1 MLGMAAL
8 AGAAIGYW
16 LNSDKGRTFRKET
29 STKIEDTAA
38 QAKTYLQ
45 EGSEEIRKVAD
56 SLVEKGQHNLQ
67 HISQQA
73 RAAMQEVVK
82 AGDQEISS
90 TQERIAI
97 ELRQAQEKIE
107 RLTRQLEQQFT

>member
-1 MLGMAAL
+1 MLGVAAL

-16 LNSDKGRTFRKET
+16 LNSDKGRSFRKET
-29 STKIEDTAA
+29 TTKIEDTAA

-56 SLVEKGQHNLQ
+56 NLVEKGQHNLQ

-73 RAAMQEVVK
+73 RAAMQEVAK
-82 AGDQEISS
+82 AGDKEISS
-90 TQERIAI
+90 TQERLTM
-97 ELRQAQEKIE
+97 ELRQAQEKID
-107 RLTRQLEQQFT
+107 RLARQLEQPFS